1 MDKRAASRASGLPE
15 IAGARITIIVPA
27 LGAGGTEHVVN
38 LIANHWNSIGCTV
51 TLITLEPSDAQPYY
65 DFDPEIAV
73 VRLGVPPRKASK
85 LRSALLVLQRLR
97 RLRSAIRRSRPD
109 FVLSF
114 LTRTNVLTLLATI
127 GFAVPVVVSERNNP
141 ASQPFGPFWR
151 WLQKN
156 LYPRAFG
163 LVTMTQG
170 ALDYFPSNIRRNGWV
185 IANPVDLP
193 PDWQNRRGKCI
204 LAAVGRLT
212 HQKGFDLLLDAF
224 SRIAD
229 AHPEWNLV
237 IWGEGE
243 DRHRLE
249 ALRDALGLQKRV
261 NMPGITERPG
271 LWIETADAFVLSSRY
286 EGWGIVLLEAMAA
299 GLPVVSFECDW
310 GPRVMIT
317 AQSDGILVPREDVE
331 ALAKALDRILADRE
345 LREQLGARAAASAQR
360 YTPDQILA
368 EWDVLASCVL
378 KQAPKLH
385 SQMPGKA
392 G

>member
-1 MDKRAASRASGLPE
+1 
-15 IAGARITIIVPA
+15 
-27 LGAGGTEHVVN
+27 LGAGGTEHIVN
-38 LIANHWNSIGCTV
+38 LVANHWNGMGGTV
-51 TLITLEPSDAQPYY
+51 TLITLERPDAQPYY
-65 DFDPEIAV
+65 EFDPGIAI
-73 VRLGVPPRKASK
+73 VRLGVPPRRASK
-85 LRSALLVLQRLR
+85 LRSALLVYQRFR

-114 LTRTNVLTLLATI
+114 LTRTNVLTLLAMI
-127 GFAVPVVVSERNNP
+127 GSSVPVVVSERNNP

-151 WLQKN
+151 WLQTS

-170 ALDYFPSNIRRNGWV
+170 ALDHFPPSIRRKGWV

-193 PDWQNRRGKCI
+193 RDWQNRRGKSI

-212 HQKGFDLLLDAF
+212 DQKGFDLLLEAF
-224 SRIAD
+224 SRIAE
-229 AHPEWNLV
+229 AHPEWRLV

-243 DRHRLE
+243 ERSSLQ
-249 ALRDALGLQKRV
+249 ALRDALGLQQRV
-261 NMPGITERPG
+261 DMPGITERPG

-286 EGWGIVLLEAMAA
+286 EGWGIVLLEAMAS

-317 AQSDGILVPREDVE
+317 HESDGILVPKEDVE
-331 ALAKALDRILADRE
+331 ALAKALDRLLADRE
-345 LREQLGARAAASAQR
+345 LRERLGAAAAASAQR
-360 YTPDQILA
+360 YMPGQILA

-378 KQAPKLH
+378 KRASKMHLR
-385 SQMPGKA
+385 MPDSRSR
-392 G
+392 

>member
-1 MDKRAASRASGLPE
+1 MDKRADSRASGLPE

-38 LIANHWNSIGCTV
+38 LVANHWNSIGCTV
-51 TLITLEPSDAQPYY
+51 TLITLEPLDAQAYY
-65 DFDPEIAV
+65 DFDPEIAI
-73 VRLGVPPRKASK
+73 VRLGVPPRRASK
-85 LRSALLVLQRLR
+85 LRSAFLVLQRVG

-127 GFAVPVVVSERNNP
+127 GFTVPVIVSERNNP
-141 ASQPFGPFWR
+141 ASQPFGPLWR
-151 WLQKN
+151 WLQTS

-170 ALDYFPSNIRRNGWV
+170 ALDHFPSNIRRKGWI

-193 PDWQNRRGKCI
+193 RDWRNRRGKSI

-212 HQKGFDLLLDAF
+212 HQKGFDLLLEAF
-224 SRIAD
+224 SKIAD
-229 AHPEWNLV
+229 AHPEWQLV
-237 IWGEGE
+237 IWGEGDE
-243 DRHRLE
+243 RRSLE

-261 NMPGITERPG
+261 DMPGITERPG

-317 AQSDGILVPREDVE
+317 HESDGILVPRGDVE
-331 ALAKALDRILADRE
+331 ALAKALDRILADRG
-345 LREQLGARAAASAQR
+345 LREELGARAAASAQR
-360 YTPDQILA
+360 YMPEQILA

-378 KQAPKLH
+378 KQKSKMHLQKPDNAD
-385 SQMPGKA
+385 
-392 G
+392 